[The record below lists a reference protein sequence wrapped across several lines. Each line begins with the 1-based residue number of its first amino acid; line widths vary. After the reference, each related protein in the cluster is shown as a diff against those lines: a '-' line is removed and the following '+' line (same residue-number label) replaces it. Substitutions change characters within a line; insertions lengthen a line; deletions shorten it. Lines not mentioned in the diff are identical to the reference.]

1 MGGAGP
7 FGQLLVSPRHDFQWL
22 CDAHFTM
29 AEAEVACRQMGYANA
44 IRVVENSLY
53 GDYTFRFLSLSV
65 HTSFLSLL
73 LSYYPLLPHNA
84 LIVTSGHKTTLLRC
98 MALLTIFLEVNKYVF
113 WKKHSLG

>member
-7 FGQLLVSPRHDFQWL
+7 FGQLLVSPKRDFQWL

-53 GDYTFRFLSLSV
+53 GDYTFCVFVILFVSP
-65 HTSFLSLL
+65 SFLPRKMHQCFIIHSE
-73 LSYYPLLPHNA
+73 
-84 LIVTSGHKTTLLRC
+84 G
-98 MALLTIFLEVNKYVF
+98 MIFYL
-113 WKKHSLG
+113 